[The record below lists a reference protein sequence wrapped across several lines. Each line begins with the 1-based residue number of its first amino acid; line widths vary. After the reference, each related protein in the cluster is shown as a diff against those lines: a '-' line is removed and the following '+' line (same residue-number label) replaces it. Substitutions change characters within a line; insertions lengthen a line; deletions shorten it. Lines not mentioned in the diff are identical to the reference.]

1 MSKSKRRTRS
11 KKQMWPYIRFSE
23 RENSWMVDARTK
35 DGGSRKFFGTKVEAQ
50 TYAQQC
56 RIQKNNSGTASFANQ
71 ELARYGWSIHRAVD
85 FALAHLRAQ
94 EKSIAVTEAMEQLI
108 VSRKAAGRS
117 DRYCRDLR
125 LRLSRFAKDFEN
137 SKIGTI
143 TASAIDEWLAG
154 LLVAPAT
161 RNTFRRDL
169 RTLFSFCE
177 RRGYCQTN
185 EVKKTE
191 RAKEVDKPAGILAVA
206 QASVLLSAS
215 DDATL
220 PHTAISLFAGLRAAE
235 VQKLDWSEVDFESG
249 YIEVTAAKS
258 KSAKRRLVPISE
270 NLAAWIRP
278 LAKIAGRV
286 VPAALR
292 GRLDKSRRKAGFG
305 IPGTES
311 TEGEKNGTEAHE
323 MAAQRDA
330 SQLRIVPSCA
340 VSRCSACQSG
350 NGEQR
355 SNGVCAL
362 SRDSEAEGCGALL
375 ENHAFRF
382 RTAEGRLNRGLAA
395 SGLGAGRCFFSA
407 ARFEL
412 EAECVISTITPSLLT
427 P

>member
-1 MSKSKRRTRS
+1 
-11 KKQMWPYIRFSE
+11 
-23 RENSWMVDARTK
+23 MVDARTK

-311 TEGEKNGTEAHE
+311 TEEKKMGLKLTKWPHNAMRHSFGSYRL
-323 MAAQRDA
+323 AQCHD
-330 SQLRIVPSCA
+330 
-340 VSRCSACQSG
+340 
-350 NGEQR
+350 
-355 SNGVCAL
+355 
-362 SRDSEAEGCGALL
+362 
-375 ENHAFRF
+375 
-382 RTAEGRLNRGLAA
+382 
-395 SGLGAGRCFFSA
+395 A
-407 ARFEL
+407 ARVSL
-412 EAECVISTITPSLLT
+412 EMGNSAQMVFAHYREIVKPKDAERYWKIMPSVSG
-427 P
+427 PRKVVSIAA